1 MKVINAWICKIKDN
15 SVIPIFGDLEIEEG
29 KIVKIEI
36 RQFDLLNLRTSENSE
51 TIDAK
56 GRVLTIPNVNFH
68 DHIYSRLAK
77 GLDIKGD
84 MSNFPNILKNLWW
97 KLDSLL
103 DLEMIEASA
112 KIAALESIQNGV
124 TYIVD
129 HHSSPNFAKDSLR
142 TISKTLEDFNL
153 RNVLCFE
160 TTDRNGKELS
170 ENGFNENINFLK
182 NYTTVNS
189 KSLLGLHASFTL
201 DNDSLKNASKLII
214 ENNWGI
220 HVHICEDKSDVHL
233 SQEKYSAKPM
243 RRFEKYNLLNDKSI
257 LAHGIHLDE
266 EDFELIKNSKASLVF
281 NLDSNMN
288 NSVGLQKFKM
298 IPKEIPILIGTDGM
312 HADVA
317 RSFKELFLQLRNA
330 GLSFDDSFSFMIKTY
345 FDQNNFIKKFFPDF
359 TNLQLFERADFIIW
373 DYVPPTPL
381 NQNNFWSH
389 YIYGII
395 ERPIK
400 TVMQNGEILLDEFK
414 FKNVNES
421 KILNEIY
428 SQGERLFKKF
438 NEEK

>member
-56 GRVLTIPNVNFH
+56 GRVITIPNVNFH

-201 DNDSLKNASKLII
+201 DDDSLKNASKLII

-220 HVHICEDKSDVHL
+220 HVHLCEDKSDVDL

-243 RRFEKYNLLNDKSI
+243 RRFEKNNLLNDKSI

-330 GLSFDDSFSFMIKTY
+330 GLSFDDSFSFMVKTY

-421 KILNEIY
+421 KILNGIY
-428 SQGERLFKKF
+428 SHGERLFKKF

>member
-243 RRFEKYNLLNDKSI
+243 LRFEKYNLLNDKSI

-421 KILNEIY
+421 KILNGIY

>member
-1 MKVINAWICKIKDN
+1 MKVINAWICQIKDN

-77 GLDIKGD
+77 GLEIKGD
-84 MSNFPNILKNLWW
+84 MSNFPNILINLWW

-201 DNDSLKNASKLII
+201 DDDSLKNASKLII

-220 HVHICEDKSDVHL
+220 HVHLCEDKSDVDL

-243 RRFEKYNLLNDKSI
+243 LRFEKYNLLNDKSI

-330 GLSFDDSFSFMIKTY
+330 GLSFDDSFRFMIKTF
-345 FDQNNFIKKFFPDF
+345 FDQNNFIKKIFPDF

-421 KILNEIY
+421 KILHGIY

>member
-1 MKVINAWICKIKDN
+1 MKVINAWICQIKDN

-243 RRFEKYNLLNDKSI
+243 LRFEKYNLLNDKSI

-421 KILNEIY
+421 KILNGIY

>member
-243 RRFEKYNLLNDKSI
+243 LRFEKYNLLNDKSI

>member
-15 SVIPIFGDLEIEEG
+15 SVIPIFGDLEIEER

-56 GRVLTIPNVNFH
+56 GRVITIPNVNFH

-201 DNDSLKNASKLII
+201 DDDSLKNASKLII

-220 HVHICEDKSDVHL
+220 HVHLCEDKSDVDL

-243 RRFEKYNLLNDKSI
+243 RRFEKNNLLNDKSI

-421 KILNEIY
+421 KILNGIY
-428 SQGERLFKKF
+428 SHGERLFKKF